1 MKRKIVVFLSLLF
14 MFVFCGCGQSF
25 GASQTKYS
33 VTSNEGVVAIAVE
46 DAQDAKVFL
55 DVMKLAQTEEKLTFT
70 ESNGMIMS
78 INGKENAADWSASWM
93 LYTSDKEMSTTE
105 YGTYEY
111 EGQTLGGATLGAG
124 ALPVVDREI
133 YVWVYVTF

>member
-46 DAQDAKVFL
+46 DAQDAKVLL

-111 EGQTLGGATLGAG
+111 EGQTLCSATLGAG
-124 ALPVVDREI
+124 ALPVVDGEI

>member
-1 MKRKIVVFLSLLF
+1 

-46 DAQDAKVFL
+46 DAQDAKVLL

-111 EGQTLGGATLGAG
+111 EGQTLCSATLGAG
-124 ALPVVDREI
+124 ALPVVDGEI